1 MGEGSG
7 ALPARP
13 KVCPM
18 NSANLAHS
26 LHSWFGGGPLW
37 AWAALSAFL
46 IIYLLALPF
55 GGLATYIERKISAD
69 IQDRIGP
76 NRVGPYGIFQFF
88 ADAVKMLAKE
98 DFIPP
103 GSDKWL
109 FNLAPVLVVMGAC
122 SAFAVLPLGKYLVG
136 ADVNIGVFFILAM
149 TTLVAPGL
157 LLGSWSSQNK
167 WSLLGGLRAAA
178 QIVSYEIPVALCV
191 LPVVLISGSL
201 QVGQIVDQQGW
212 SWTVEGIKQFHF
224 WNALHN
230 PFCFFSA
237 ILLFVAGLAET
248 NRIPFDL
255 PEAESELVSGFNTEF
270 SGMRFGLYAL
280 AEFAEVFVM
289 SSVVTALYLGGWHFP
304 FIDIESLGFTMP
316 VALVVVIQLTTYLV
330 KTLSLVFVVMWL
342 RWTLPR
348 LRVDQLMG
356 FCWKGLVPL
365 AFFNL
370 TGTALWMWIFNGQSL
385 SQLLLGPWV
394 NS

>member
-1 MGEGSG
+1 
-7 ALPARP
+7 
-13 KVCPM
+13 M
-18 NSANLAHS
+18 NTAVFAHT
-26 LHSWFGGGPLW
+26 LHNWIGIGPLW
-37 AWAALSAFL
+37 VWAALSAFL

-55 GGLATYIERKISAD
+55 GGLATYVERKIAAD

-103 GSDKWL
+103 GADKFL
-109 FNLAPVLVVMGAC
+109 FSLAPVLVVMGAV

-136 ADVNIGVFFILAM
+136 ADVNIGIFFLFAM
-149 TTLVAPGL
+149 STLVAPGI

-178 QIVSYEIPVALCV
+178 QIVSYEIPVALSV
-191 LPVVLISGSL
+191 LPVILISGTL
-201 QVGQIVDQQGW
+201 QVGQIVEQQGW
-212 SWTVEGIKQFHF
+212 VWTLENFSQTHF
-224 WNALHN
+224 WNGFHN
-230 PFCFFSA
+230 PFCFFA
-237 ILLFVAGLAET
+237 MILLFVAGLAET

-289 SSVVTALYLGGWHFP
+289 SSAVTALYLGGWHLP
-304 FIDIESLGFTMP
+304 FLDIEQMGFVMP
-316 VALVVVIQLTTYLV
+316 MGLVILIQFTVYMVKALA
-330 KTLSLVFVVMWL
+330 LVFVVMWL

-356 FCWKGLVPL
+356 FCWKGLVPF
-365 AFFNL
+365 AFINL
-370 TGTALWMWIFNGQSL
+370 LGTAIWMWFFKGRSL
-385 SQLLLGPWV
+385 AQLLLKGMV
-394 NS
+394 TS